1 MIAIVL
7 ASLFHVQLLEPVAI
21 IENGV
26 RHDISATNESDAW
39 SFDWKDGRYRISR
52 DQSSYKLSPPAELQV
67 LFVAP
72 TNSQPARTNSRPNIV
87 CVSSG
92 ELREGPANAVRL
104 PDGTIW
110 SFGDAL
116 GGVYSSGERVMV
128 RAEFTDSIRALSIRS
143 VKPDP
148 VPRKIPVYANVVAAS
163 LARFAD
169 QFGGAVHTGAPI
181 KASLPESEDEAASM
195 ATLAALTREIIELDG
210 PNWEA
215 WKIRAGQGL
224 PKLARIEAEP
234 TRDVPEIIAIHS
246 GQGRLHSVT
255 LCVFNLWDRVKSVR
269 IDPDAIG
276 LRPATYVAFD
286 FWRNRNL
293 GAFAG
298 PLILTLP
305 ARSARV
311 VTLREQQ
318 NHPQIIGTDVHVAG
332 ISQLSL
338 YEEWIDD
345 SQSLKCS
352 VRAPSSKPFNV
363 FISQGVDQVFESP
376 SIKAISGSA
385 AIHSNNGF
393 YRIELAGATGELIEF
408 EVQFEAHRDF
418 VATNALDI
426 TATAATPWA
435 ATFTLQGPQSFPN
448 AGYYLFKNDALLGY
462 SADFMLSDEEI
473 NPLALYSYVAVP
485 VGFSGIPGEPKFMT
499 LNPGWPVDIALH
511 RTPFIE
517 FGPKFVAPKIN
528 QTLSGE
534 TLTLD
539 GSPISGISLAAGS
552 YVEYIFSRTFV
563 SLEAAAFALGEG
575 ARIRILLDGVEVWNS
590 DAMKQGER
598 KPFRINLSDAYGMR
612 IEVSGGDAAMLTPQL
627 RAKPRP

>member
-7 ASLFHVQLLEPVAI
+7 ASLFPIQLLEPVAI
-21 IENGV
+21 IEGGV
-26 RHDISATNESDAW
+26 QHEVSATYESDTW
-39 SFDWKDGRYRISR
+39 SFEWKDGHYRVAR

-72 TNSQPARTNSRPNIV
+72 PNSQPARTNSQPNIV
-87 CVSSG
+87 CVISG
-92 ELREGPANAVRL
+92 ELHEGPANAIRL

-116 GGVYSSGERVMV
+116 GGVYSSGGRLMV
-128 RAEFTDSIRALSIRS
+128 RAEFTESISALSIRS
-143 VKPDP
+143 IKPDP
-148 VPRKIPVYANVVAAS
+148 IPRKIPANANAVAAS
-163 LARFAD
+163 LARFSD
-169 QFGGAVHTGAPI
+169 HFGGAAHSGAPI
-181 KASLPESEDEAASM
+181 KAPLPESEGEAAAL
-195 ATLAALTREIIELDG
+195 ATLAALCGEIIELDG
-210 PNWEA
+210 PA
-215 WKIRAGQGL
+215 WQPWKTRTGQGL

-246 GQGRLHSVT
+246 AQGGLQSVT

-269 IDPDAIG
+269 IDPEAIG

-311 VTLREQQ
+311 VIIREQE
-318 NHPQIIGTDVHVAG
+318 NRPQLIGTDVHVAG
-332 ISQLSL
+332 VSQLSL
-338 YEEWIDD
+338 HEEWIED
-345 SQSLKCS
+345 SQRLKCS
-352 VRAPSSKPFNV
+352 VRAPSGKPFNV
-363 FISQGVDQVFESP
+363 FISQGVDHIFESP

-393 YRIELAGATGELIEF
+393 YRIELAGDAGELIEF
-408 EVQFEAHRDF
+408 EVKFESHRDF
-418 VATNALDI
+418 ISTNALDI

-435 ATFTLQGPQSFPN
+435 ATFTLQGPQRFPN

-462 SADFMLSDEEI
+462 SADFVLSDEEI
-473 NPLALYSYVAVP
+473 NPLAHYSYVAVP
-485 VGFSGIPGEPKFMT
+485 VGFSGTPGEPKFMT

-517 FGPKFVAPKIN
+517 FGPKFAAPKIN
-528 QTLSGE
+528 QTLIGE

-539 GSPISGISLAAGS
+539 GSPISGMSLAAGS
-552 YVEYIFSRTFV
+552 FVEYIFSRTFV
-563 SLEAAAFALGEG
+563 SLEATAFGLGEG
-575 ARIRILLDGVEVWNS
+575 AKIRILLDGIEVWNS
-590 DAMKQGER
+590 DALKHGER

-612 IEVSGGDAAMLTPQL
+612 IEVSGGDAALLTPQL